1 MGGERARTMPEQ
13 YFPEVKVLRR
23 AHAAALPP
31 YTPIREPTLP
41 PVYAYKNAPFLCP
54 TRGRLF
60 LAWRGVEVSMEYEQT
75 TQYESA
81 VGWSSQPRITTIST
95 TACSTDRPPL
105 QLSVVIFTMKIHLS
119 TKPADNRHCSLFR
132 HHQTSV
138 VFSFPPTTLVLP
150 RRVGIDAAPR
160 QAPGLPGNPR
170 CFCDFVT

>member
-1 MGGERARTMPEQ
+1 MRGPSHPVGGHKRP
-13 YFPEVKVLRR
+13 L
-23 AHAAALPP
+23 AAS
-31 YTPIREPTLP
+31 TPML
-41 PVYAYKNAPFLCP
+41 YAPFLCP

-132 HHQTSV
+132 HHQTSL
-138 VFSFPPTTLVLP
+138 VFSL
-150 RRVGIDAAPR
+150 RRFWQSEIHR
-160 QAPGLPGNPR
+160 FLSR
-170 CFCDFVT
+170 CSRGSCGVCWSGCPAS